1 MKYKNIIWDWNGTII
16 DDTAV
21 AFEATNIL
29 LKKYGYPTIS
39 LEFYRD
45 NIDTPVVN
53 FYKKIFDLS
62 KQSMETLD
70 KEWGVLYNKLSKKT
84 GLHKDVVKALDYF
97 RKENCRQIILS
108 AFKTAEI
115 TKYAES
121 LNVKHYFVDILGTE
135 GIAMES
141 KAVRGKRYF
150 QENYFDLKETLYI
163 GDTLHDYETAQ
174 QLEID
179 CILVSCGQ
187 QSPRQLNKCDTTVY
201 NSFTEFNTM
210 FN

>member
-1 MKYKNIIWDWNGTII
+1 MKYKNIIWDWNGTIL
-16 DDTAV
+16 DDTAA

-29 LKKYGYPTIS
+29 LKKYGYPTIT

-53 FYKKIFDLS
+53 FYNKIFDLS

-70 KEWGVLYNKLSKKT
+70 KEWGVLYNELSKKI
-84 GLHKDVVKALDYF
+84 GLHKDIDKALDYF

-121 LNVKHYFVDILGTE
+121 LNVKQYFGDILGTE

-141 KAVRGKRYF
+141 KTVRGKRYIR
-150 QENYFDLKETLYI
+150 ENNLDPKETLYI

-174 QLEID
+174 QLGTD

-187 QSPRQLNKCDTTVY
+187 QSPKLLNKCETTVCE
-201 NSFTEFNTM
+201 SFAEFNTI